1 MSVLAVAALVLAG
14 ALTACGGDGDGGDR
28 SGATTG
34 PGVDADGVV
43 VRMPGEDF
51 DAYIARLYEAAKAEG
66 EIVYYQTA
74 GEGELQNIREQWEK
88 LFPEVEFKPVTARGG
103 TILERALLEVRSG
116 RTGGDV
122 FGGSA
127 QDTVVLEQEGAIW
140 TGWKPAGEENVPEH
154 LRLEGPYIVV
164 NYLTRHVLYNTNNV
178 DPSELPSDW
187 MGFCDERWRGRVL
200 IDSESE
206 DWAAA
211 FVEYYGEQ
219 WTRDFLTC
227 LRDNGTGQLRGTTAG
242 TEQVVAG
249 EYDVKL
255 DGMGHINKKFERG
268 GAPIATLVPS
278 PDPIPLIFDMSV
290 ILKGAPHP
298 NAARLF
304 MEFWLMRE
312 GQLSMSNEGKPV
324 ITDLVE
330 HPYPEYMEGA
340 DQQPVGPEQVPAVET
355 SLRIWNEIFFEG
367 GNAP

>member
-1 MSVLAVAALVLAG
+1 MSAVAVAALALAG
-14 ALTACGGDGDGGDR
+14 TLAACGEDNNGNGDTP
-28 SGATTG
+28 AG

-43 VRMPGEDF
+43 FRMDGEDY
-51 DAYIARLYEAAKAEG
+51 DAYIQRLYDAAKEEG

-74 GEGELQNIREQWEK
+74 GEGELQFIREQWES
-88 LFPEVEFKPVTARGG
+88 LFPDVEFKPVTARGG

-122 FGGSA
+122 FGGSG
-127 QDTVVLEQEGAIW
+127 QDIVVLEQEDAIW
-140 TGWKPAGEENVPEH
+140 TGWKPAGEENVPEE
-154 LRLEGPYIVV
+154 LRLDGPYIVV

-200 IDSESE
+200 IDAESE
-206 DWAAA
+206 DWASA
-211 FVEYYGEQ
+211 FTAYHGEE
-219 WTRDFLTC
+219 WTRQFLTC
-227 LRDNGTGQLRGTTAG
+227 LRDNDTGQLRGTTAG

-255 DGMGHINKKFERG
+255 DGMGHINKRFENG
-268 GAPIATLVPS
+268 GAPIATMIPS
-278 PDPIPLIFDMSV
+278 PNPLPLIFDLSV
-290 ILKGAPHP
+290 ILKGAPNP

-304 MEFWLMRE
+304 MEFWLMEE
-312 GQLSMSNEGKPV
+312 GQRSMSNEGKPV

-340 DQQPVGPEQVPAVET
+340 DEQAVGPDQVPEIELT
-355 SLRIWNEIFFEG
+355 LEMWNEIFFEG
-367 GNAP
+367 GSAP